1 MSSSSSPAQSIAA
14 HCNLRCLA
22 WSIKWGLFF
31 LDKEVLVFLTD
42 VVVDTV
48 DIAETDDTSLDSFD
62 SDFGSMYIA

>member
-1 MSSSSSPAQSIAA
+1 M
-14 HCNLRCLA
+14 LME
-22 WSIKWGLFF
+22 
-31 LDKEVLVFLTD
+31 KEVLVFLTD